1 MDNNNVTYEHI
12 PQEKFEFAQLNANIH
27 DKKLQTKSRGY
38 LQDAFIRFKKNK
50 SSVIAAWIIGF
61 LFLYAIVVPL
71 ISPYSVVEDAD
82 PIYKSYPPYVEFIA
96 NLDLPFDFLDGGYVL
111 GSQNDRQVR
120 ALELRGQE
128 TGMDVIIRTLSQ
140 ETIIERDRGK
150 DVEVTYTQLRINKY
164 YLAGMKSKTIT
175 LEEYKSIMEFQNET
189 GIQVIYPYVFVQ
201 DVYPE
206 KYHNSTELRDMP
218 QDYNIWYQVDDLKG
232 TVKTEMVRDEDGN
245 IVRDENGKAVKEEV
259 IVPAYATTEK
269 YPNSDAAIP
278 YESLRIEGDD
288 GTYLYGIKKG
298 AEGNS
303 VQIRYCYFN
312 YYQYQQLESKGSS
325 GSLSAFVFSLF
336 GNKPFF
342 LMGTNSIGQDLFT
355 AIGVGARFSIL
366 FAIFVSAINLF
377 LGAVYGAI
385 QGYYG
390 GWIDLVL
397 DRIAEILSSV
407 PMIVVVTLF
416 NLHLASKVGPVGAF
430 LLAFIATGWIG
441 MSALVRKQFYRF
453 KSMEHVMAART
464 LGASDWRLMFKHI
477 FPNSLG
483 TLVTSCALVIPGV
496 IGSETSLTYLG
507 IIDLSSFAGT
517 TIGTLMEQGQN
528 NIEAAPHAMLFPAI
542 FFALLMISFNLFGN
556 GLRDAFNPATR
567 GTE

>member
-96 NLDLPFDFLDGGYVL
+96 DLKLPFDILDGGYVL

-150 DVEVTYTQLRINKY
+150 DIEVTYTQLRINKY

-206 KYHNSTELRDMP
+206 KYQNSTELRDMP

-278 YESLRIEGDD
+278 YDSLRIEGDD
-288 GTYLYGIKKG
+288 GTEVIIEYLDVVSIYPKNTPVEMPNTVI
-298 AEGNS
+298 
-303 VQIRYCYFN
+303 
-312 YYQYQQLESKGSS
+312 L
-325 GSLSAFVFSLF
+325 VFS
-336 GNKPFF
+336 
-342 LMGTNSIGQDLFT
+342 S
-355 AIGVGARFSIL
+355 R
-366 FAIFVSAINLF
+366 
-377 LGAVYGAI
+377 
-385 QGYYG
+385 
-390 GWIDLVL
+390 
-397 DRIAEILSSV
+397 
-407 PMIVVVTLF
+407 
-416 NLHLASKVGPVGAF
+416 
-430 LLAFIATGWIG
+430 
-441 MSALVRKQFYRF
+441 
-453 KSMEHVMAART
+453 
-464 LGASDWRLMFKHI
+464 
-477 FPNSLG
+477 
-483 TLVTSCALVIPGV
+483 
-496 IGSETSLTYLG
+496 TSL
-507 IIDLSSFAGT
+507 AG
-517 TIGTLMEQGQN
+517 
-528 NIEAAPHAMLFPAI
+528 
-542 FFALLMISFNLFGN
+542 
-556 GLRDAFNPATR
+556 NPAPSIWPVRMPTVLPR
-567 GTE
+567 DRKTTLPRL